1 LPHIHM
7 DRHNEISK
15 DNNII
20 SDYVPSNENGF
31 ITEVSATTETPAT
44 IEVIG
49 VKFKDTGK
57 VYYFDPKGVT
67 AKSGDPVIVETAR
80 GIEFGIT
87 GFSNKHVPSSEIVP
101 PLRPVIRL
109 ATPEDI
115 QKHEENSVKERE
127 AFTICAAKISEH
139 ALGMKLIDAE
149 YTFDGGK
156 LIFYFSADG
165 RVDFRELV
173 KDLASVFRTRIELR
187 QIGIR
192 DEAKLLGGLGVC
204 GRPFCCTTFLSDFVQ
219 VSIKMAK
226 EQNMSLNSSKI
237 SGTCGRLMCC
247 LKYEHEVYEE
257 EIKLTPPVDSKVK
270 TPEGTGIVRE
280 TSPLTGKIKVVMDS
294 DGETVKEFHRDNV
307 TVIGKREK
315 GQPHEQPKA
324 DNTAEES
331 QTKHEGSRR
340 RSHHS
345 RGNRN
350 TKSDSN
356 GSGAN

>member
-1 LPHIHM
+1 M
-7 DRHNEISK
+7 ERHSEFSK
-15 DNNII
+15 EDNII
-20 SDYVPSNENGF
+20 SDYTPSTENGF
-31 ITEVSATTETPAT
+31 IREVSATTETPAT
-44 IEVIG
+44 VEVIG

-57 VYYFDPKGVT
+57 VYFFSPENLQV
-67 AKSGDPVIVETAR
+67 KSGDFVIVETAR
-80 GIEFGIT
+80 GIEFGT
-87 GFSNKHVPSSEIVP
+87 VGFGNRHVPSSEIVP
-101 PLRPVIRL
+101 PLRSVLRI
-109 ATPEDI
+109 ATEEDI
-115 QKHEENSVKERE
+115 EKHNENSEKERE
-127 AFTICAAKISEH
+127 AYSICAAKILDH
-139 ALGMKLIDAE
+139 NLGMKLIDAE
-149 YTFDGGK
+149 YTFDGSK

-257 EIKLTPPVDSKVK
+257 EIRLTPPVDSKVK
-270 TPEGTGIVRE
+270 TAEGTGVVRE
-280 TSPLTGKIKVVMDS
+280 TAPLTGKIKVLMDS
-294 DGETVKEFHRDNV
+294 DGETVKEFHRDDV

-315 GQPHEQPKA
+315 GQPHEQNKSAENKENAPKK
-324 DNTAEES
+324 S
-331 QTKHEGSRR
+331 EGGRR

-345 RGNRN
+345 KGNRGEKTAEN
-350 TKSDSN
+350 GGSDN
-356 GSGAN
+356 

>member
-1 LPHIHM
+1 M
-7 DRHNEISK
+7 ERHSEFSK
-15 DNNII
+15 EDNII
-20 SDYVPSNENGF
+20 SDYTPSTGNGF
-31 ITEVSATTETPAT
+31 ITEVSDTTDTPAT
-44 IEVIG
+44 VEVIG

-57 VYYFDPKGVT
+57 TYYFSPGGVT
-67 AKSGDPVIVETAR
+67 AKNGDYVIVETAR
-80 GIEFGIT
+80 GIEFGT
-87 GFSNKHVPSSEIVP
+87 VGLGNREVPASEIVP
-101 PLRPVIRL
+101 PLRPVIRI
-109 ATPEDI
+109 ATEDDI
-115 QKHEENSVKERE
+115 TKHNEISVKERE
-127 AFTICAAKISEH
+127 AFTICAEKITEH
-139 ALGMKLIDAE
+139 GLGMKLIEAE
-149 YTFDGGK
+149 YTFDESK

-226 EQNMSLNSSKI
+226 EQSMSLNSSKI

-257 EIKLTPPVDSKVK
+257 EIKLTPPVDSRVK
-270 TPEGTGIVRE
+270 TSEGTGIVKE
-280 TSPLTGKIKVVMDS
+280 TSPLAGKIKVVMDS

-315 GQPHEQPKA
+315 AHHQEQQNHVEEQTDAPKK
-324 DNTAEES
+324 AE
-331 QTKHEGSRR
+331 GGRR

-345 RGNRN
+345 KG
-350 TKSDSN
+350 KSENKAPDTD
-356 GSGAN
+356 GSAN